1 MKFLQSIPLF
11 GSIVNGLAI
20 IVCGFI
26 GYTLRK
32 RVREDVMELPK
43 QCLGLFSAIIGIGM
57 ALKTQ
62 NMLVVVFSLCAGSI
76 IGGLLDIDGRVERM
90 VEHLQARH
98 SGLCSNF
105 TQGLMSAMLIFC
117 IGSMA
122 VLGAF
127 EEGLGGYPTL
137 LLTKSMMDGLIS
149 VALAATFGVGVMFSS
164 IPVFLYQG
172 SLTLAARFVQPYM
185 TEAATIEMT
194 ATGGVM
200 LFGVGLSILG
210 LVKMK
215 LMNALPGLVIAV
227 VLVRLFVE

>member
-90 VEHLQARH
+90 VEHLQACLR
-98 SGLCSNF
+98 GLVSNF
-105 TQGLMSAMLIFC
+105 RQ
-117 IGSMA
+117 
-122 VLGAF
+122 
-127 EEGLGGYPTL
+127 
-137 LLTKSMMDGLIS
+137 
-149 VALAATFGVGVMFSS
+149 
-164 IPVFLYQG
+164 
-172 SLTLAARFVQPYM
+172 
-185 TEAATIEMT
+185 
-194 ATGGVM
+194 
-200 LFGVGLSILG
+200 
-210 LVKMK
+210 
-215 LMNALPGLVIAV
+215 
-227 VLVRLFVE
+227 

>member
-1 MKFLQSIPLF
+1 MKYLLSIPLF
-11 GSIVNGLAI
+11 GSLVNALTI
-20 IVCGFI
+20 IVCGFA
-26 GYTLRK
+26 GSVLRS
-32 RVREDVMELPK
+32 RVRADIMELPK
-43 QCLGLFSAIIGIGM
+43 QCLGLLSVVIGVGM

-62 NMLVVVFSLCAGSI
+62 NMLVVVFSLCVGSI
-76 IGGLLDIDGRVERM
+76 IGGLIDIDGRIERM
-90 VEHLQARH
+90 IERVQNKHKDL
-98 SGLCSNF
+98 GSNF
-105 TQGLMSAMLIFC
+105 SQGFVTAMLIFC

-137 LLTKSMMDGLIS
+137 LLTKSMMDGLMSI
-149 VALAATFGVGVMFSS
+149 ALSATFGFGVIFSA

-172 SLTLAARFVQPYM
+172 GLTLAARVIQPYM

-200 LFGVGLSILG
+200 LLGVGLSILG
-210 LVKMK
+210 LVKLK